1 MPYWLLTENEE
12 EAEDRRTKRNRS
24 VEFGVEEKKKKKEE
38 ANERWEETS
47 L

>member
-1 MPYWLLTENEE
+1 MPYWLLTESEE
-12 EAEDRRTKRNRS
+12 EAEDRKTKRNRS
-24 VEFGVEEKKKKKEE
+24 VEFGEEKKKKKEE